1 MTETEFCVPDHGSQ
15 AAIMAKLRALCEI
28 RTFSGPLFELFRTFS
43 RYVHCTKFVKNEEKL
58 EHQFQ
63 NQVREMEVWSSL
75 VWSYEAQLM
84 Q

>member
-43 RYVHCTKFVKNEEKL
+43 RYVHLNCTKIVKDVKNGRILSKMV
-58 EHQFQ
+58 EHCQK
-63 NQVREMEVWSSL
+63 
-75 VWSYEAQLM
+75 
-84 Q
+84 